1 MRFLGVTAYMRSEP
15 TEALWASASTLS
27 ATQEDVVSNP
37 NSEPVTHLVPLAHDT
52 SFASNT
58 VARRSLLKGTMS
70 VAALASLAACS
81 SSSPSSSSGSSAGA
95 AASGKVTLGSNQSD
109 AVPKKAFEQIV
120 SAYQAQNS
128 KVTVATNVVDHNSFQ
143 ENINNY
149 LQGSPDDVF
158 TWFAGYRMRFFA
170 AQGLVGDISDVW
182 PKITGMSDSLK
193 AASTGDD
200 KKQYFIPFTT
210 YPWAVFYRPSV
221 FTAKGYQV
229 PKTMDEFYTL
239 AAQIKKDGMVPLAF
253 ADKDGWPA
261 MGTFD
266 QLNLRINGYD
276 FHVRLLA
283 GKESWTNKK
292 VKDVFDAWRKLLEV
306 SQPDS
311 LGRTWQESAQSVQKK
326 ESAMLVQGMF
336 MGQQFTAG
344 PDREDLDFFA
354 FPEIDK
360 NIGSDAIEAPIDGFM
375 MAKSPK
381 NPAAAKDF
389 LTYLS
394 TAAAQEVSV
403 KADTTVIATNSK
415 ADTSGYTALQKKAV
429 EFIAGAKNISQ
440 FLDRDTRPDFA
451 STVMIPAIQT
461 FIGKPNDVDG
471 LVNSIESQKKSI
483 FTS

>member
-1 MRFLGVTAYMRSEP
+1 VSDPKPESLARLIPP
-15 TEALWASASTLS
+15 TLVSSLTSTPISRRVMFKGTLS
-27 ATQEDVVSNP
+27 A
-37 NSEPVTHLVPLAHDT
+37 
-52 SFASNT
+52 
-58 VARRSLLKGTMS
+58 
-70 VAALASLAACS
+70 AALAALAACS
-81 SSSPSSSSGSSAGA
+81 SSSGTTATASAGS
-95 AASGKVTLGSNQSD
+95 AASGNVTFGSNQSD
-109 AVPKKAFEQIV
+109 AVPKAAYAAIIK
-120 SAYQAQNS
+120 AYQEQS
-128 KVTVATNVVDHNSFQ
+128 KVTVAINTVDHNTFQ

-158 TWFAGYRMRFFA
+158 SWFAGYRMRFFA
-170 AQGLVGDISDVW
+170 DQGLVGDISDVW
-182 PKITGMSDSLK
+182 KNVTGMSDGLK
-193 AASTGDD
+193 AASTAGDG
-200 KKQYFIPFTT
+200 KQYFIPFTT

-221 FTAKGYQV
+221 FTAKGYTV
-229 PKTMDEFYTL
+229 PKTMDDFYTL
-239 AAQIKKDGMVPLAF
+239 AAQIKKDGMIPLAF

-276 FHVRLLA
+276 FHVSLMA
-283 GKESWTNKK
+283 GKEAWTDPK
-292 VKDVFDAWRKLLEV
+292 VKNVFSAWAKLLEV

-326 ESAMLVQGMF
+326 EAAMLVQGMF

-344 PDREDLDFFA
+344 PDRDDLDFFA
-354 FPEIDK
+354 FPEIDS
-360 NIGSDAIEAPIDGFM
+360 NIGTDAIEAPIDGFM

-381 NPAAAKDF
+381 NAAGAKDL

-403 KADTTVIATNSK
+403 KADTTVIATSSK

-429 EFIAGAKNISQ
+429 DFIAGAKHISQ

-461 FIGKPNDVDG
+461 FIGKPSDIDG
-471 LVNSIESQKKSI
+471 LLNSIEGQKKSI
-483 FTS
+483 FAS